1 MLRQGTVQLDIVRML
16 GGGMVC
22 SVRGTTIVADPARR
36 VEGAY
41 AAYLEFEDGMPATV
55 AFYAHGHLDSS
66 ELTFGIGLQGCP
78 RDRESNLVAHR
89 QARSFVQER
98 YPSGWRAEPDRT

>member
-1 MLRQGTVQLDIVRML
+1 M
-16 GGGMVC
+16 
-22 SVRGTTIVADPARR
+22 RR
-36 VEGAY
+36 
-41 AAYLEFEDGMPATV
+41 YLEFEDGMPATV
-55 AFYAHGHLDSS
+55 AFDAHGHLDSS

-98 YPSGWRAEPDRT
+98 YPSGWRAEPDLMRLPRNTSSSA

>member
-1 MLRQGTVQLDIVRML
+1 
-16 GGGMVC
+16 MVC

-55 AFYAHGHLDSS
+55 AFDAHGHLDSS
-66 ELTFGIGLQGCP
+66 ELTFGIGLHGAPATGKAISWRIARRGASP
-78 RDRESNLVAHR
+78 RRKTNTRSRTLPFWVAGG
-89 QARSFVQER
+89 A
-98 YPSGWRAEPDRT
+98 GPDLMR